1 MYMSLITINGGS
13 TTNNNI
19 YVKQLS
25 DNTLWYS
32 TTDNSDDNT
41 NTGIWTQININ
52 IDWQIVLNNINIE
65 KTVTNRLIL
74 NLLTDVTILNLN
86 NYITINT
93 DYTTINTNNKQII
106 VSTLDNYTGFIHNKV
121 MLKNNTMLK
130 NTTTDLNIPGS
141 GGGYVRRPMEI

>member
-1 MYMSLITINGGS
+1 MSIITINGGL

-19 YVKQLS
+19 YVKELS

-41 NTGIWTQININ
+41 ITGIWTQININ
-52 IDWQIVLNNINIE
+52 IDWQIVLNNTNIVRTE
-65 KTVTNRLIL
+65 TNRLIL
-74 NLLTDVTILNLN
+74 TLLTDVSIINLN
-86 NYITINT
+86 NYIIINT
-93 DYTTINTNNKQII
+93 DYTTINTNNKQIK
-106 VSTLDNYTGFIHNKV
+106 VSTLDNYTGFIHNKM

-130 NTTTDLNIPGS
+130 NTTTDPTIPGS

>member
-1 MYMSLITINGGS
+1 MSLITINGGS

-19 YVKQLS
+19 YVKELS

-41 NTGIWTQININ
+41 IIGIWTQININ
-52 IDWQIVLNNINIE
+52 IDWQIVLNNTNIV
-65 KTVTNRLIL
+65 KTETNRLIL
-74 NLLTDVTILNLN
+74 TLLTDVSIVNLN
-86 NYITINT
+86 NYIIINT
-93 DYTTINTNNKQII
+93 DYTTINTNNKQIK
-106 VSTLDNYTGFIHNKV
+106 VSALDNYTGFIHNKI

-130 NTTTDLNIPGS
+130 NTTTDPTIPGS